1 MKKRILAALLAAS
14 MALCAG
20 CGSQTSD
27 DGEEQTA
34 AGTAVEVAE
43 VTKGAMSTEYSVNGK
58 VVADN
63 EVQVFPM
70 LAGQVLTLSVSEG
83 DKVAKGQTL
92 LNVDTSS
99 VTSTMSSLRESYN
112 ATKTATE
119 KAIENAQIGVEQAQL
134 AVENTEALLEAGAAA
149 EQDLTKAKQGLA
161 QAQAGVQ
168 QARAQQAASLAQIQ
182 ASMDQINKQASL
194 GTVTAPCSGTVTAVN
209 VDRGGMAS
217 SAQPS
222 VVIAENGAVEVQV
235 SVAEDVF
242 TGIKVGDTASVTVS
256 AVSKESMNGT
266 VSTLPDAKG
275 NLFVQMGI
283 IRSKVHISDL
293 ELIDEPV
300 ITTPSLSKTGA
311 GKIRMSKSA
320 SVSTEINLLGKTVD
334 EAVAELDKYLDD
346 AYIAHLKT
354 VRIVHGKGTGALRK
368 GVHNYLKRQKH
379 VASYRLGEF
388 GEGDAGVTIVEFKK

>member
-182 ASMDQINKQASL
+182 ASMDQINKQASY
-194 GTVTAPCSGTVTAVN
+194 GTVTAPCAGTVTAVN
-209 VDRGGMAS
+209 VVQGGMAS
-217 SAQPS
+217 SAQPA
-222 VVIAENGAVEVQV
+222 VVIAEDSRVKIDASV
-235 SVAEDVF
+235 SEDVF
-242 TGIKVGDTASVTVS
+242 AGLHTGDSAGVQISV
-256 AVSKESMNGT
+256 
-266 VSTLPDAKG
+266 L
-275 NLFVQMGI
+275 
-283 IRSKVHISDL
+283 SD
-293 ELIDEPV
+293 EV
-300 ITTPSLSKTGA
+300 
-311 GKIRMSKSA
+311 KSA
-320 SVSTEINLLGKTVD
+320 KIVSLPAAANQQTNLYDVSVSVPSGTEPAIGAFATVIFYTDRRENTLSVPTECVLTGNDNERYLFTVD
-334 EAVAELDKYLDD
+334 ESGTTAKRVTVETGLVGKTNTEITSGLSEGDRVVVKGQSYLSDGSAVR
-346 AYIAHLKT
+346 
-354 VRIVHGKGTGALRK
+354 VVTGD
-368 GVHNYLKRQKH
+368 G
-379 VASYRLGEF
+379 
-388 GEGDAGVTIVEFKK
+388 GEG

>member
-149 EQDLTKAKQGLA
+149 EQDLTKAKQAGATMIFAPIYYTPASVLLKNAKDMGYDVKMMGCDGMDGILA
-161 QAQAGVQ
+161 IEGFDT
-168 QARAQQAASLAQIQ
+168 SLAEGLMMLTPF
-182 ASMDQINKQASL
+182 AADAK
-194 GTVTAPCSGTVTAVN
+194 
-209 VDRGGMAS
+209 D
-217 SAQPS
+217 
-222 VVIAENGAVEVQV
+222 E
-235 SVAEDVF
+235 
-242 TGIKVGDTASVTVS
+242 KTVS
-256 AVSKESMNGT
+256 
-266 VSTLPDAKG
+266 
-275 NLFVQMGI
+275 FV
-283 IRSKVHISDL
+283 
-293 ELIDEPV
+293 
-300 ITTPSLSKTGA
+300 T
-311 GKIRMSKSA
+311 
-320 SVSTEINLLGKTVD
+320 
-334 EAVAELDKYLDD
+334 KYQEKFGGVPNQFAAD
-346 AYIAHLKT
+346 AYDGIYALAAACEKAGIAL
-354 VRIVHGKGTGALRK
+354 L
-368 GVHNYLKRQKH
+368 
-379 VASYRLGEF
+379 
-388 GEGDAGVTIVEFKK
+388 

>member
-92 LNVDTSS
+92 MNVDTSS

-112 ATKTATE
+112 ATKTAIE

-182 ASMDQINKQASL
+182 ASMDQINKQASY
-194 GTVTAPCSGTVTAVN
+194 GTVTAPCAGTVTAVN
-209 VDRGGMAS
+209 VVQGGMAS
-217 SAQPS
+217 SAQPA
-222 VVIAENGAVEVQV
+222 VVIAEDSRVKINASV
-235 SVAEDVF
+235 SEDVF
-242 TGIKVGDTASVTVS
+242 AGLHTGDSAGVQISV
-256 AVSKESMNGT
+256 
-266 VSTLPDAKG
+266 L
-275 NLFVQMGI
+275 
-283 IRSKVHISDL
+283 SD
-293 ELIDEPV
+293 EV
-300 ITTPSLSKTGA
+300 
-311 GKIRMSKSA
+311 KSA
-320 SVSTEINLLGKTVD
+320 KIVSLPAAANQQTNLYDVSVSVPSGTEPAIGAFATVIFYTDRRENTLSVPTDCVLTGNDTERYLFTVD
-334 EAVAELDKYLDD
+334 ESGTTAARVTVETGLVGKTNTEITSGLNEGDRVVVKGQSYLSDGSAVRVVTSD
-346 AYIAHLKT
+346 
-354 VRIVHGKGTGALRK
+354 G
-368 GVHNYLKRQKH
+368 
-379 VASYRLGEF
+379 
-388 GEGDAGVTIVEFKK
+388 GEG

>member
-119 KAIENAQIGVEQAQL
+119 KAIENARIGVEQAQL

-182 ASMDQINKQASL
+182 ASMDQINKQASY
-194 GTVTAPCSGTVTAVN
+194 GTVTAPCAGTVTAVN
-209 VDRGGMAS
+209 VVQGGMAS
-217 SAQPS
+217 SAQPA
-222 VVIAENGAVEVQV
+222 VVIAEDSRVKINASV
-235 SVAEDVF
+235 SEDVF
-242 TGIKVGDTASVTVS
+242 AGLHTGDSAGVQISV
-256 AVSKESMNGT
+256 
-266 VSTLPDAKG
+266 L
-275 NLFVQMGI
+275 
-283 IRSKVHISDL
+283 SD
-293 ELIDEPV
+293 EV
-300 ITTPSLSKTGA
+300 
-311 GKIRMSKSA
+311 KSA
-320 SVSTEINLLGKTVD
+320 KIVSLPAAANQQTNLYDVSVSVPSGTEPAIGAFATVIFYTDRRENTLSVPTECVLTGNDNERYLFTVD
-334 EAVAELDKYLDD
+334 ESGTTAARVTVETGLVGKTNTEITSGLNEGDRVVVKGQSYLSDGSAVRVVTSD
-346 AYIAHLKT
+346 
-354 VRIVHGKGTGALRK
+354 G
-368 GVHNYLKRQKH
+368 
-379 VASYRLGEF
+379 
-388 GEGDAGVTIVEFKK
+388 GEG

>member
-149 EQDLTKAKQGLA
+149 EQDQTKAKQGLA

-182 ASMDQINKQASL
+182 ASMDQINKQASY
-194 GTVTAPCSGTVTAVN
+194 GTVTAPCAGTVTAVN
-209 VDRGGMAS
+209 VVQGGMAS
-217 SAQPS
+217 SAQPA
-222 VVIAENGAVEVQV
+222 VVIAEDSRVKINASV
-235 SVAEDVF
+235 SEDVF
-242 TGIKVGDTASVTVS
+242 AGLHTGDSAGVQISV
-256 AVSKESMNGT
+256 
-266 VSTLPDAKG
+266 L
-275 NLFVQMGI
+275 
-283 IRSKVHISDL
+283 SD
-293 ELIDEPV
+293 EV
-300 ITTPSLSKTGA
+300 
-311 GKIRMSKSA
+311 KSA
-320 SVSTEINLLGKTVD
+320 KIVSLPAAANQQTNLYDVSVSVPSGTEPAIGAFATVIFYTDRRENTLSVPTDCVLTGNDNERYLFTVD
-334 EAVAELDKYLDD
+334 ESGTTAARVTVETGLVGKTNTEITSGLNEGDRVVVKGQSYLSDGSAVRVVTSD
-346 AYIAHLKT
+346 
-354 VRIVHGKGTGALRK
+354 G
-368 GVHNYLKRQKH
+368 
-379 VASYRLGEF
+379 
-388 GEGDAGVTIVEFKK
+388 GEG

>member
-182 ASMDQINKQASL
+182 ASMDQINKQASY
-194 GTVTAPCSGTVTAVN
+194 GTVTAPCAGTVTAVN
-209 VDRGGMAS
+209 VVQGGMAS
-217 SAQPS
+217 SAQPA
-222 VVIAENGAVEVQV
+222 VVIAEDSRVKINASV
-235 SVAEDVF
+235 SEDVF
-242 TGIKVGDTASVTVS
+242 AGLHTGDSAGVQISV
-256 AVSKESMNGT
+256 
-266 VSTLPDAKG
+266 L
-275 NLFVQMGI
+275 
-283 IRSKVHISDL
+283 SD
-293 ELIDEPV
+293 EV
-300 ITTPSLSKTGA
+300 
-311 GKIRMSKSA
+311 KSA
-320 SVSTEINLLGKTVD
+320 KIVSLPAAANQQTNLYDVSVSVSSGTEPAIGAFATVIFYTDRRENTLSVPTDCVLTGNDNERYLFTVD
-334 EAVAELDKYLDD
+334 ESGTTAARVTVETGLVGKTNTEITSGLNEGDRVVVKGQSYLSDGSAVRVVTSD
-346 AYIAHLKT
+346 
-354 VRIVHGKGTGALRK
+354 G
-368 GVHNYLKRQKH
+368 
-379 VASYRLGEF
+379 
-388 GEGDAGVTIVEFKK
+388 GEG

>member
-182 ASMDQINKQASL
+182 ASMDQINKQVSY
-194 GTVTAPCSGTVTAVN
+194 GTVTAPCAGTVTAVN
-209 VDRGGMAS
+209 VVQGGMAS
-217 SAQPS
+217 SAQPA
-222 VVIAENGAVEVQV
+222 VVIAEDSRVKINASV
-235 SVAEDVF
+235 SEDVF
-242 TGIKVGDTASVTVS
+242 AGLHTGDSAGVQISV
-256 AVSKESMNGT
+256 
-266 VSTLPDAKG
+266 L
-275 NLFVQMGI
+275 
-283 IRSKVHISDL
+283 SD
-293 ELIDEPV
+293 EV
-300 ITTPSLSKTGA
+300 
-311 GKIRMSKSA
+311 KSA
-320 SVSTEINLLGKTVD
+320 KIVSLPAAANQQTNLYDVSVSVPSGTEPAIGAFATVIFYTDRRENTLSVPTDCVLTGNDNERYLFTVD
-334 EAVAELDKYLDD
+334 ESGTTAARVTVETGLVGKTNTEITSGLNEGDRVVVKGQSYLSDGSAVRVVTSD
-346 AYIAHLKT
+346 
-354 VRIVHGKGTGALRK
+354 G
-368 GVHNYLKRQKH
+368 
-379 VASYRLGEF
+379 
-388 GEGDAGVTIVEFKK
+388 GEG

>member
-182 ASMDQINKQASL
+182 ASMDQINKQASY
-194 GTVTAPCSGTVTAVN
+194 GTVTAPCAGTVTAVN
-209 VDRGGMAS
+209 VVQGGMAS
-217 SAQPS
+217 SAQPA
-222 VVIAENGAVEVQV
+222 VVIAEDSRVKINASV
-235 SVAEDVF
+235 SEDVF
-242 TGIKVGDTASVTVS
+242 AGLHTGDSAGVQISV
-256 AVSKESMNGT
+256 
-266 VSTLPDAKG
+266 L
-275 NLFVQMGI
+275 
-283 IRSKVHISDL
+283 SD
-293 ELIDEPV
+293 EV
-300 ITTPSLSKTGA
+300 
-311 GKIRMSKSA
+311 KSA
-320 SVSTEINLLGKTVD
+320 KIVSLPAAANQQTNLYDVSVSVPSGTETAIGAFATVIFYTDRRENTLSVPTECVLTGNDNERYLFTVD
-334 EAVAELDKYLDD
+334 ESGTTAARVTVETGLVGKTNTEITSGLNEGDRVVVKGQSYLSDGSAVRVVTSD
-346 AYIAHLKT
+346 
-354 VRIVHGKGTGALRK
+354 G
-368 GVHNYLKRQKH
+368 
-379 VASYRLGEF
+379 
-388 GEGDAGVTIVEFKK
+388 GEG

>member
-43 VTKGAMSTEYSVNGK
+43 VTKGAMSIEYSVNGK

-92 LNVDTSS
+92 MNVDTSS

-182 ASMDQINKQASL
+182 ASMDQINKQASY
-194 GTVTAPCSGTVTAVN
+194 GTVTAPCAGTVTAVN
-209 VDRGGMAS
+209 VVQGGMAS
-217 SAQPS
+217 SAQPA
-222 VVIAENGAVEVQV
+222 VVIAEDSRVKINASV
-235 SVAEDVF
+235 SEDVF
-242 TGIKVGDTASVTVS
+242 AGLHTGDSAGVQISV
-256 AVSKESMNGT
+256 
-266 VSTLPDAKG
+266 L
-275 NLFVQMGI
+275 
-283 IRSKVHISDL
+283 SD
-293 ELIDEPV
+293 EV
-300 ITTPSLSKTGA
+300 
-311 GKIRMSKSA
+311 KSA
-320 SVSTEINLLGKTVD
+320 KIVSLPAAANQQTNLYDVSVSVPSGTEPAIGAFATVIFYTDRRENTLSVPTECVLTGNDNERYLFTVD
-334 EAVAELDKYLDD
+334 ESGTTAARVTVETGLVGKTNTEITSGLNEGDRVVVKGQSYLSDGSAVRVVTSD
-346 AYIAHLKT
+346 
-354 VRIVHGKGTGALRK
+354 G
-368 GVHNYLKRQKH
+368 
-379 VASYRLGEF
+379 
-388 GEGDAGVTIVEFKK
+388 GEG

>member
-119 KAIENAQIGVEQAQL
+119 KAIENAQTGVEQAQL

-182 ASMDQINKQASL
+182 ASMDQINKQASY
-194 GTVTAPCSGTVTAVN
+194 GTVTAPCAGTVTAVN
-209 VDRGGMAS
+209 VVQGGMAS
-217 SAQPS
+217 SAQPA
-222 VVIAENGAVEVQV
+222 VVIAEDSRVKINASV
-235 SVAEDVF
+235 SEDVF
-242 TGIKVGDTASVTVS
+242 AGLHTGDSAGVQISV
-256 AVSKESMNGT
+256 
-266 VSTLPDAKG
+266 L
-275 NLFVQMGI
+275 
-283 IRSKVHISDL
+283 SD
-293 ELIDEPV
+293 EV
-300 ITTPSLSKTGA
+300 
-311 GKIRMSKSA
+311 KSA
-320 SVSTEINLLGKTVD
+320 KIVSLPAAANQQTNLYDVSVSVPSGTEPAIGAFATVIFYTDRRENTLSVPTDCVLTGNDNERYLFTVD
-334 EAVAELDKYLDD
+334 ESGTTAARVTVETGLVGKTNTEITSGLNEGDRVVVKGQSYLSDGSAVRVVTSD
-346 AYIAHLKT
+346 
-354 VRIVHGKGTGALRK
+354 G
-368 GVHNYLKRQKH
+368 
-379 VASYRLGEF
+379 
-388 GEGDAGVTIVEFKK
+388 GEG

>member
-182 ASMDQINKQASL
+182 ASMDQINKQASY
-194 GTVTAPCSGTVTAVN
+194 GTVTAPCAGTVTAVN
-209 VDRGGMAS
+209 VVQGGMAS
-217 SAQPS
+217 SAQPA
-222 VVIAENGAVEVQV
+222 VVIAEDSRVKINASV
-235 SVAEDVF
+235 SEDVF
-242 TGIKVGDTASVTVS
+242 AGLHTGDSAGVQISV
-256 AVSKESMNGT
+256 
-266 VSTLPDAKG
+266 L
-275 NLFVQMGI
+275 
-283 IRSKVHISDL
+283 SD
-293 ELIDEPV
+293 EV
-300 ITTPSLSKTGA
+300 
-311 GKIRMSKSA
+311 KSA
-320 SVSTEINLLGKTVD
+320 KIVSLPAAANQQTNLYDVSVSVPSGTEPAIGAFATVIFYTDRRENTLSVPTDCVLTGNDNERYLFTVD
-334 EAVAELDKYLDD
+334 ESGTTAARVTVETGLVGKTNTEITSGLNEGDRVVVKGQSYLSDGSV
-346 AYIAHLKT
+346 
-354 VRIVHGKGTGALRK
+354 VRVVTSDG
-368 GVHNYLKRQKH
+368 
-379 VASYRLGEF
+379 
-388 GEGDAGVTIVEFKK
+388 GEG

>member
-119 KAIENAQIGVEQAQL
+119 KAIENAQIGVA
-134 AVENTEALLEAGAAA
+134 EALLEAGAAA

-182 ASMDQINKQASL
+182 ASMDQINKQASY
-194 GTVTAPCSGTVTAVN
+194 GTVTAPCAGTVTAVN
-209 VDRGGMAS
+209 VVQGGMAS
-217 SAQPS
+217 SAQPA
-222 VVIAENGAVEVQV
+222 VVIAEDSRVKINASV
-235 SVAEDVF
+235 SEDVF
-242 TGIKVGDTASVTVS
+242 AGLHTGDSAGVQISV
-256 AVSKESMNGT
+256 
-266 VSTLPDAKG
+266 L
-275 NLFVQMGI
+275 
-283 IRSKVHISDL
+283 SD
-293 ELIDEPV
+293 EV
-300 ITTPSLSKTGA
+300 
-311 GKIRMSKSA
+311 KSA
-320 SVSTEINLLGKTVD
+320 KIVSLPAAANQQTNLYDVSVSVPSGTEPAIGAFATVIFYTDRRENTLSVPTDCVLTGNDNERYLFTVD
-334 EAVAELDKYLDD
+334 ESGTTAARVTVETGLVGKTNTEITSGLNEGDRVVVKGQSYLSDGSAVRVVTSD
-346 AYIAHLKT
+346 
-354 VRIVHGKGTGALRK
+354 G
-368 GVHNYLKRQKH
+368 
-379 VASYRLGEF
+379 
-388 GEGDAGVTIVEFKK
+388 GEG

>member
-134 AVENTEALLEAGAAA
+134 AIENTEALLEAGAAA

-182 ASMDQINKQASL
+182 ASMDQINKQASY
-194 GTVTAPCSGTVTAVN
+194 GTVTAPCAGTVTAVN
-209 VDRGGMAS
+209 VVQGGMAS
-217 SAQPS
+217 SAQPA
-222 VVIAENGAVEVQV
+222 VVIAEDSRVKINASV
-235 SVAEDVF
+235 SEDVF
-242 TGIKVGDTASVTVS
+242 AGLHTGDSAGVQISV
-256 AVSKESMNGT
+256 
-266 VSTLPDAKG
+266 L
-275 NLFVQMGI
+275 
-283 IRSKVHISDL
+283 SD
-293 ELIDEPV
+293 EV
-300 ITTPSLSKTGA
+300 
-311 GKIRMSKSA
+311 KSA
-320 SVSTEINLLGKTVD
+320 KIVSLPAAANQQTNLYDVSVSVPSGTEPAIGAFATVIFYTDRRENTLSVPTDCVLTGNDNERYLFTVD
-334 EAVAELDKYLDD
+334 ESGTTAARVTVETGLVGKTNTEITSGLNEGDRVVVKGQSYLSDGSAVRVVTSD
-346 AYIAHLKT
+346 
-354 VRIVHGKGTGALRK
+354 G
-368 GVHNYLKRQKH
+368 
-379 VASYRLGEF
+379 
-388 GEGDAGVTIVEFKK
+388 GEG

>member
-1 MKKRILAALLAAS
+1 MKKRVIAALLAAS

-58 VVADN
+58 VAADN

-182 ASMDQINKQASL
+182 ASMDQINKQASY
-194 GTVTAPCSGTVTAVN
+194 GTVTAPCAGTVTAVN
-209 VDRGGMAS
+209 VVQGGMAS
-217 SAQPS
+217 SAQPA
-222 VVIAENGAVEVQV
+222 VVIAEDSRVKINASV
-235 SVAEDVF
+235 SEDVF
-242 TGIKVGDTASVTVS
+242 AGLHTGDSAGVQISV
-256 AVSKESMNGT
+256 
-266 VSTLPDAKG
+266 L
-275 NLFVQMGI
+275 
-283 IRSKVHISDL
+283 SD
-293 ELIDEPV
+293 EV
-300 ITTPSLSKTGA
+300 
-311 GKIRMSKSA
+311 KSA
-320 SVSTEINLLGKTVD
+320 KIVSLPAAANQQTNLYDVSVSVPDGTEPAFGAFATVIFYTDRRENTLSVPTECVLTGNDNERYLFTVD
-334 EAVAELDKYLDD
+334 ESGTTAARVTVETGLVGKTNTEITSGLNEGDRVVVKGQSYLSDGSAVR
-346 AYIAHLKT
+346 
-354 VRIVHGKGTGALRK
+354 VVTGD
-368 GVHNYLKRQKH
+368 G
-379 VASYRLGEF
+379 
-388 GEGDAGVTIVEFKK
+388 GEG

>member
-1 MKKRILAALLAAS
+1 MKKRVLAALLAAS

-182 ASMDQINKQASL
+182 ASMDQINKQASY
-194 GTVTAPCSGTVTAVN
+194 GTVTAPCAGTVTAVN
-209 VDRGGMAS
+209 VVQGGMAS
-217 SAQPS
+217 SAQPA
-222 VVIAENGAVEVQV
+222 VVIAEDSRVKINASV
-235 SVAEDVF
+235 SEDVF
-242 TGIKVGDTASVTVS
+242 AGLHTGDSAGVQISV
-256 AVSKESMNGT
+256 
-266 VSTLPDAKG
+266 L
-275 NLFVQMGI
+275 
-283 IRSKVHISDL
+283 SD
-293 ELIDEPV
+293 EV
-300 ITTPSLSKTGA
+300 
-311 GKIRMSKSA
+311 KSA
-320 SVSTEINLLGKTVD
+320 KIVSLPAAANQQTNLYDVSVSVPSGTDPAIGAFATVIFYTDRRENTLSVPTECVLTGNDNERYLFTVD
-334 EAVAELDKYLDD
+334 ESGTTAARVTVETGLVGKTNTEITSGLNEGDRVVVKGQSYLSDGSAVR
-346 AYIAHLKT
+346 
-354 VRIVHGKGTGALRK
+354 VVTGD
-368 GVHNYLKRQKH
+368 G
-379 VASYRLGEF
+379 
-388 GEGDAGVTIVEFKK
+388 GEG

>member
-43 VTKGAMSTEYSVNGK
+43 VTRGAMSTEYSVNGK

-182 ASMDQINKQASL
+182 ASMDQINKQASY
-194 GTVTAPCSGTVTAVN
+194 GTVTAPCAGTVTAVN
-209 VDRGGMAS
+209 VVQGGMAS
-217 SAQPS
+217 SAQPA
-222 VVIAENGAVEVQV
+222 VVIAEDSRVKINASV
-235 SVAEDVF
+235 SEDVF
-242 TGIKVGDTASVTVS
+242 AGLHTGDSAGVQISV
-256 AVSKESMNGT
+256 
-266 VSTLPDAKG
+266 L
-275 NLFVQMGI
+275 
-283 IRSKVHISDL
+283 SD
-293 ELIDEPV
+293 EV
-300 ITTPSLSKTGA
+300 
-311 GKIRMSKSA
+311 KSA
-320 SVSTEINLLGKTVD
+320 KIVSLPAAANQQTNLYDVSVSVPSGTEPAIGAFATVIFYTDRRENTLSVPTDCVLTGNDNERYLFTVD
-334 EAVAELDKYLDD
+334 ESGTTAARVTVETGLVGKTNTEITSGLNEGDRVVVKGQSYLSDGSAVRVVTSD
-346 AYIAHLKT
+346 
-354 VRIVHGKGTGALRK
+354 G
-368 GVHNYLKRQKH
+368 
-379 VASYRLGEF
+379 
-388 GEGDAGVTIVEFKK
+388 GEG

>member
-1 MKKRILAALLAAS
+1 MKKRVIAALLAAS

-58 VVADN
+58 VAADN

-83 DKVAKGQTL
+83 DKVTKGQTL

-182 ASMDQINKQASL
+182 ASMDQINKQASY
-194 GTVTAPCSGTVTAVN
+194 GTVTAPCAGTVTTVN
-209 VDRGGMAS
+209 VVQGGMAS
-217 SAQPS
+217 SAQPA
-222 VVIAENGAVEVQV
+222 VVIAEDSRVKINASV
-235 SVAEDVF
+235 SEDVF
-242 TGIKVGDTASVTVS
+242 AGLHTGDSAGVQISV
-256 AVSKESMNGT
+256 
-266 VSTLPDAKG
+266 L
-275 NLFVQMGI
+275 
-283 IRSKVHISDL
+283 SD
-293 ELIDEPV
+293 EV
-300 ITTPSLSKTGA
+300 
-311 GKIRMSKSA
+311 KSA
-320 SVSTEINLLGKTVD
+320 KIVSLPAAANQQTNLYDVSVSVPSGTEPAIGAFATVIFYTDRRENTLSVPTECVLTGNDNERYLFTVD
-334 EAVAELDKYLDD
+334 ESGTTAKRVTVETGLVGKTNTEITSGLNEGDRVVVKGQSYLSDGSAVRVVTSD
-346 AYIAHLKT
+346 
-354 VRIVHGKGTGALRK
+354 G
-368 GVHNYLKRQKH
+368 
-379 VASYRLGEF
+379 
-388 GEGDAGVTIVEFKK
+388 GEG

>member
-43 VTKGAMSTEYSVNGK
+43 VTKGAMSIEYSVNGK

-182 ASMDQINKQASL
+182 ASMDQINKQASY
-194 GTVTAPCSGTVTAVN
+194 GTVTAPCAGTVTAVN
-209 VDRGGMAS
+209 VVQGGMAS
-217 SAQPS
+217 SAQPA
-222 VVIAENGAVEVQV
+222 VVIAEDSRVKINASV
-235 SVAEDVF
+235 SEDVF
-242 TGIKVGDTASVTVS
+242 AGLHTGDSAGVQISV
-256 AVSKESMNGT
+256 
-266 VSTLPDAKG
+266 L
-275 NLFVQMGI
+275 
-283 IRSKVHISDL
+283 SD
-293 ELIDEPV
+293 EV
-300 ITTPSLSKTGA
+300 
-311 GKIRMSKSA
+311 KSA
-320 SVSTEINLLGKTVD
+320 KIVSLPAAANQQTNLYDVSVSVPSGTEPAIGAFATVIFYTDRRENTLSVPTECVLTGNDNERYLFTVD
-334 EAVAELDKYLDD
+334 ESGTTAARVTVETGLVGKTNTEITSGLNEGDRVVVKGQSYLSDGSAVR
-346 AYIAHLKT
+346 
-354 VRIVHGKGTGALRK
+354 VVTGD
-368 GVHNYLKRQKH
+368 G
-379 VASYRLGEF
+379 
-388 GEGDAGVTIVEFKK
+388 GEG

>member
-43 VTKGAMSTEYSVNGK
+43 VTKGAMSIEYSVNGK

-92 LNVDTSS
+92 MNVDTSS

-182 ASMDQINKQASL
+182 ASMDQINKQASY
-194 GTVTAPCSGTVTAVN
+194 GTVTAPCAGTVTAVN
-209 VDRGGMAS
+209 VVQGGMAS
-217 SAQPS
+217 SAQPA
-222 VVIAENGAVEVQV
+222 VVIAEDSRVKINASV
-235 SVAEDVF
+235 SEDVF
-242 TGIKVGDTASVTVS
+242 AGLHTGDSAGVQISV
-256 AVSKESMNGT
+256 
-266 VSTLPDAKG
+266 L
-275 NLFVQMGI
+275 
-283 IRSKVHISDL
+283 SD
-293 ELIDEPV
+293 EV
-300 ITTPSLSKTGA
+300 
-311 GKIRMSKSA
+311 KSA
-320 SVSTEINLLGKTVD
+320 KIVSLPAAANQQTNLYDVSVSVPSGTEPAIGAFATVIFYTDRRENTLSVPTDCVLTGNDNERYLFTVD
-334 EAVAELDKYLDD
+334 ESGTTAARVTVETGLVGKTNTEITSGLSEGDRVVVKGQSYLSDGSAVRVVTSD
-346 AYIAHLKT
+346 
-354 VRIVHGKGTGALRK
+354 G
-368 GVHNYLKRQKH
+368 
-379 VASYRLGEF
+379 
-388 GEGDAGVTIVEFKK
+388 GEG

>member
-182 ASMDQINKQASL
+182 ASMDQINKQASY
-194 GTVTAPCSGTVTAVN
+194 GTVTAPCAGTVTAVN
-209 VDRGGMAS
+209 VVQGGMAS
-217 SAQPS
+217 SAQPA
-222 VVIAENGAVEVQV
+222 VVIAEDSRVKINASV
-235 SVAEDVF
+235 SEDVF
-242 TGIKVGDTASVTVS
+242 AGLHTGDSAGVQISV
-256 AVSKESMNGT
+256 
-266 VSTLPDAKG
+266 L
-275 NLFVQMGI
+275 
-283 IRSKVHISDL
+283 SD
-293 ELIDEPV
+293 EV
-300 ITTPSLSKTGA
+300 
-311 GKIRMSKSA
+311 KSA
-320 SVSTEINLLGKTVD
+320 KIVSLPAAANQQTNLYDVSVSVPSGTEPAIGAFATVIFYTDRRENTLSVPTDCVLTGNDNERYLFTVD
-334 EAVAELDKYLDD
+334 ESGTTAARVTVETGLVGKTNTEITSGLNEVDRVVVKGQSYLSDGSAVRVVTSD
-346 AYIAHLKT
+346 
-354 VRIVHGKGTGALRK
+354 G
-368 GVHNYLKRQKH
+368 
-379 VASYRLGEF
+379 
-388 GEGDAGVTIVEFKK
+388 GEG

>member
-92 LNVDTSS
+92 MNVDTSS

-161 QAQAGVQ
+161 QAQTGVQ

-182 ASMDQINKQASL
+182 ASMDQINKQASY
-194 GTVTAPCSGTVTAVN
+194 GTVTAPCAGTVTAVN
-209 VDRGGMAS
+209 VVQGGMAS
-217 SAQPS
+217 SAQPA
-222 VVIAENGAVEVQV
+222 VVIAEDSRVKINASV
-235 SVAEDVF
+235 SEDVF
-242 TGIKVGDTASVTVS
+242 AGLHTGDSAGVQISVLSDEVKSVKIVS
-256 AVSKESMNGT
+256 
-266 VSTLPDAKG
+266 LPAAANQQT
-275 NLFVQMGI
+275 NLYDV
-283 IRSKVHISDL
+283 
-293 ELIDEPV
+293 
-300 ITTPSLSKTGA
+300 
-311 GKIRMSKSA
+311 
-320 SVSTEINLLGKTVD
+320 SVSVPSGTEPAIGAFATVIFYTDRRENTLSVPTDCVLTGNDNERYLFTVD
-334 EAVAELDKYLDD
+334 ESGTTAARVTVETGLVGKTNTEITSGLNEGDRVVVKGQSYLSDGSAVRVVTSD
-346 AYIAHLKT
+346 
-354 VRIVHGKGTGALRK
+354 G
-368 GVHNYLKRQKH
+368 
-379 VASYRLGEF
+379 
-388 GEGDAGVTIVEFKK
+388 GEG

>member
-92 LNVDTSS
+92 MNVDTSS

-161 QAQAGVQ
+161 QAQTGVQ

-182 ASMDQINKQASL
+182 ASMDQINKQASY
-194 GTVTAPCSGTVTAVN
+194 GTVTAPCAGTVTAVN
-209 VDRGGMAS
+209 VVQGGMAS
-217 SAQPS
+217 SAQPA
-222 VVIAENGAVEVQV
+222 VVIAEDSRV
-235 SVAEDVF
+235 
-242 TGIKVGDTASVTVS
+242 
-256 AVSKESMNGT
+256 
-266 VSTLPDAKG
+266 
-275 NLFVQMGI
+275 
-283 IRSKVHISDL
+283 
-293 ELIDEPV
+293 
-300 ITTPSLSKTGA
+300 
-311 GKIRMSKSA
+311 KINA
-320 SVSTEINLLGKTVD
+320 SVSENVFAGLHTGDSAGVQISVLSDEVKSAKIVSLPAAANQQTNLYDVSVSVPSGTEPAIGAFATVIFYTDRRENTLSVPTDCVLTGNDNERYLFTVD
-334 EAVAELDKYLDD
+334 ESGTTAARVTVETGLVGKTNTEITSGLNEGDRVVVKGQSYLSDGSAVRVVTSD
-346 AYIAHLKT
+346 
-354 VRIVHGKGTGALRK
+354 G
-368 GVHNYLKRQKH
+368 
-379 VASYRLGEF
+379 
-388 GEGDAGVTIVEFKK
+388 GEG

>member
-92 LNVDTSS
+92 MNVDTSS

-182 ASMDQINKQASL
+182 ASMDQINKQASY
-194 GTVTAPCSGTVTAVN
+194 GTVTAPCAGTVTAVN
-209 VDRGGMAS
+209 VVQGGMAS
-217 SAQPS
+217 SAQPA
-222 VVIAENGAVEVQV
+222 VVIAEDSRVKINASV
-235 SVAEDVF
+235 SEDVF
-242 TGIKVGDTASVTVS
+242 AGLHTGDSAGVQISV
-256 AVSKESMNGT
+256 
-266 VSTLPDAKG
+266 L
-275 NLFVQMGI
+275 
-283 IRSKVHISDL
+283 SD
-293 ELIDEPV
+293 EV
-300 ITTPSLSKTGA
+300 
-311 GKIRMSKSA
+311 KSA
-320 SVSTEINLLGKTVD
+320 KIVSLPAAANQQTNLYDVSVSVPSGTEPAIGAFATVIFYTDRRENTLSVPTECVLTGNDNERYLFTVD
-334 EAVAELDKYLDD
+334 ESGTTAARVTVETGLVGKTNTEITSGLNEGDRVVVKGQSYLSDGSAVR
-346 AYIAHLKT
+346 
-354 VRIVHGKGTGALRK
+354 VVTGD
-368 GVHNYLKRQKH
+368 G
-379 VASYRLGEF
+379 
-388 GEGDAGVTIVEFKK
+388 GEG

>member
-134 AVENTEALLEAGAAA
+134 AVKNTEALLEAGAAA

-182 ASMDQINKQASL
+182 ASMDQINKQASY
-194 GTVTAPCSGTVTAVN
+194 GTVTAPCAGTVTAVN
-209 VDRGGMAS
+209 VVQGGMAS
-217 SAQPS
+217 SAQPA
-222 VVIAENGAVEVQV
+222 VVIAEDSRVKINASV
-235 SVAEDVF
+235 SEDVF
-242 TGIKVGDTASVTVS
+242 AGLHTGDSAGVQISV
-256 AVSKESMNGT
+256 
-266 VSTLPDAKG
+266 L
-275 NLFVQMGI
+275 
-283 IRSKVHISDL
+283 SD
-293 ELIDEPV
+293 EV
-300 ITTPSLSKTGA
+300 
-311 GKIRMSKSA
+311 KSA
-320 SVSTEINLLGKTVD
+320 KIVSLPAAANQQTNLYDVSVSVPSGTEPAIGAFATVIFYTDRRENTLSVPTDCVLTGNDNERYLFTVD
-334 EAVAELDKYLDD
+334 ESGTTAARVTVETGLVGKTNTEITSGLNEGDRVVVKGQSYLSDGSAVRVVTSD
-346 AYIAHLKT
+346 
-354 VRIVHGKGTGALRK
+354 G
-368 GVHNYLKRQKH
+368 
-379 VASYRLGEF
+379 
-388 GEGDAGVTIVEFKK
+388 GEG

>member
-134 AVENTEALLEAGAAA
+134 VVENTEALLEAGAAA

-182 ASMDQINKQASL
+182 ASMDQINKQASY
-194 GTVTAPCSGTVTAVN
+194 GTVTAPCAGTVTAVN
-209 VDRGGMAS
+209 VVQGGMAS
-217 SAQPS
+217 SAQPA
-222 VVIAENGAVEVQV
+222 VVIAEDSRVKINASV
-235 SVAEDVF
+235 SEDVF
-242 TGIKVGDTASVTVS
+242 AGLHTGDSAGVQISV
-256 AVSKESMNGT
+256 
-266 VSTLPDAKG
+266 L
-275 NLFVQMGI
+275 
-283 IRSKVHISDL
+283 SD
-293 ELIDEPV
+293 EV
-300 ITTPSLSKTGA
+300 
-311 GKIRMSKSA
+311 KSA
-320 SVSTEINLLGKTVD
+320 KIVSLPAAANQQTNLYDVSVSVPSGTEPAIGAFATVIFYTDRRENTLSVPTDCVLTGNDNERYLFTVD
-334 EAVAELDKYLDD
+334 ESGTTAARVTVETGLVGKTNTEITSGLNEGDRVVVKGQSYLSDGSAVRVVTSD
-346 AYIAHLKT
+346 
-354 VRIVHGKGTGALRK
+354 G
-368 GVHNYLKRQKH
+368 
-379 VASYRLGEF
+379 
-388 GEGDAGVTIVEFKK
+388 GEG

>member
-182 ASMDQINKQASL
+182 ASMDQINKQASY
-194 GTVTAPCSGTVTAVN
+194 GTVTAPCAGTVTAVN
-209 VDRGGMAS
+209 VVQGGMAS
-217 SAQPS
+217 SAQPA
-222 VVIAENGAVEVQV
+222 VVIAEDSRVKINASV
-235 SVAEDVF
+235 SEDVF
-242 TGIKVGDTASVTVS
+242 AGLHTGDSAGVQISV
-256 AVSKESMNGT
+256 
-266 VSTLPDAKG
+266 L
-275 NLFVQMGI
+275 
-283 IRSKVHISDL
+283 SD
-293 ELIDEPV
+293 EV
-300 ITTPSLSKTGA
+300 
-311 GKIRMSKSA
+311 KSA
-320 SVSTEINLLGKTVD
+320 KIVSLPAAANQQTNLYDVSVSVPSGTEPAIGAFATVIFYTDRRENTLSVPTDCVLTGNDNERYLFTVD
-334 EAVAELDKYLDD
+334 ESGTTAARVTVDTGLVGKTNTEITSGLNEGDRVVVKGQSYLSDGSAVRVVTSD
-346 AYIAHLKT
+346 
-354 VRIVHGKGTGALRK
+354 G
-368 GVHNYLKRQKH
+368 
-379 VASYRLGEF
+379 
-388 GEGDAGVTIVEFKK
+388 GEG